1 MILRILRILGM
12 MRIGWFYKAQR
23 IRQQSISTKRILRS
37 VKKNL
42 RNGMRNSTNG
52 ITILGQRKQ
61 NSRRGRKISIG
72 GIRTKMEKKI
82 RKTSRSGTKNSM
94 TGKRVLRTGRRI

>member
-1 MILRILRILGM
+1 MILKILRILGM

-23 IRQQSISTKRILRS
+23 IRQSISRKRILRS

-42 RNGMRNSTNG
+42 INGMRNSTNG
-52 ITILGQRKQ
+52 ITILGQRKK
-61 NSRRGRKISIG
+61 NSRRGEKNSKRSIG
-72 GIRTKMEKKI
+72 KKMENLI

-94 TGKRVLRTGRRI
+94 TGKRILMTGKRI